1 MFYKLFYNRSFFFL
15 ISILVSYL
23 SSLSILDSSSSF
35 WLNDEGTF
43 YKWASQNTL
52 DFKNFFDDNPYNTHS
67 IYTYIRYKFFTEII
81 QFHLIFFQDPFH
93 IVLFHKVLIIFIF
106 IFLFARHIIINYGF
120 LQFILIYISLNYLN
134 LFFLRESLI
143 CILGLSFLLLPQ
155 VMFSYYPAKQNK
167 LILIFKRIIKNFS
180 LIGIFFLRPQMVI
193 YFLNKRHIYFVG
205 LFLLFSALL
214 YSIYEKGYLQN
225 AILLQGDINLVSLKD
240 KVYHIYDDYID
251 KLNFKQFI
259 FNVLASI
266 NSLNPFTKVEH
277 YVNNKLILN
286 LILLLLSSLILI
298 FFLFQLL
305 VSELFEKSKIAHSKE
320 LLISL
325 LLTFILYGVSG
336 LQIDIRILVSVI
348 APFLIY
354 FQPHLLNLKTIFL
367 IVLVLILILPIKIMF
382 L

>member
-305 VSELFEKSKIAHSKE
+305 VSELFEKSMFLILST
-320 LLISL
+320 LLGL
-325 LLTFILYGVSG
+325 LLG
-336 LQIDIRILVSVI
+336 
-348 APFLIY
+348 
-354 FQPHLLNLKTIFL
+354 
-367 IVLVLILILPIKIMF
+367 
-382 L
+382 